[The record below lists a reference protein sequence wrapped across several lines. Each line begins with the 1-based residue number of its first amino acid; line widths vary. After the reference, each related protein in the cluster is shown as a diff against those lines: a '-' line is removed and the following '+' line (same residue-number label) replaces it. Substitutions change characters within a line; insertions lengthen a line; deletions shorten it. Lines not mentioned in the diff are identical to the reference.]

1 MTAIA
6 ERMSKLEQSIERA
19 VQALSSDAGASPV
32 LAAVVKELDKKLG
45 KARDVIQGGDAAKVR
60 EAVVEV
66 EQAADSAKAAAEADS
81 GAKEETR
88 AAIVAAHDRI
98 CRLKAGM

>member
-6 ERMSKLEQSIERA
+6 ERMSKLEQSVERA
-19 VQALSSDAGASPV
+19 VQALHSDGGASPV
-32 LAAVVKELDKKLG
+32 LVAVVKELEKKLG
-45 KARDVIQGGDAAKVR
+45 KARDTIQGGDATKVR

-66 EQAADSAKAAAEADS
+66 EQAADSAKAAAEADR

-88 AAIVAAHDRI
+88 AEIVAAHDRV